1 MLFDARDRVGDD
13 EVNYRCPSETV
24 VFDSCESSK
33 LRTHIHICE
42 LAIMTEGHG
51 AHRNRSTLTRLDMAL
66 KAHISTV
73 STPLGRFTDVRA
85 VNRNASF
92 PIRFNVEGKE
102 TFIIF
107 TS

>member
-24 VFDSCESSK
+24 VFNSCESSK

-51 AHRNRSTLTRLDMAL
+51 AHRNRSAEIHAHKTRYGAESPHLYCFD
-66 KAHISTV
+66 
-73 STPLGRFTDVRA
+73 
-85 VNRNASF
+85 
-92 PIRFNVEGKE
+92 
-102 TFIIF
+102 TFRKIYR
-107 TS
+107 S